1 MKALFDNLRPASS
14 QPAPLGQ
21 RTDGYLPL
29 EQYAALGD
37 GRSVALSGIDGAI
50 DWWCVPNMDSP
61 PLFDRLLNSEN
72 GGVFSIKPDE
82 PYRGGLENL
91 HTEIIGFSAS
101 EQPGRLRDRS
111 RE

>member
-1 MKALFDNLRPASS
+1 MKGLFDNLRPASKE
-14 QPAPLGQ
+14 PAPLGQ

-61 PLFDRLLNSEN
+61 PLFDRLLNSKN
-72 GGVFSIKPDE
+72 GGVFSIEPDE
-82 PYRGGLENL
+82 PYTVER
-91 HTEIIGFSAS
+91 H
-101 EQPGRLRDRS
+101 
-111 RE
+111 